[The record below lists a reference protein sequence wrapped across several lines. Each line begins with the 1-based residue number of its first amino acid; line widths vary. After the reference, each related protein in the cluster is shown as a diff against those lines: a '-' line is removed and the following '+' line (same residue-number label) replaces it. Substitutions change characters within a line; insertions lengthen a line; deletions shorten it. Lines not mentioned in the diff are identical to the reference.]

1 MGRKCNK
8 NLIGVNMKY
17 LVLAIPLI
25 FGFVLDLFFGDPY
38 NLPHPVRLIGNFTS
52 ILEKFF
58 RNKMPKNLRLGGSI
72 LSIIVLFFSTAV
84 PALILFFSY
93 LINVWLGVIIES
105 VFIYYLLA
113 ARCLYDESMKV
124 CRAVEADNIPA
135 ARQAVSMIVG
145 RDTDKLDKNGILRAA
160 VETVA
165 ENTSDGETSP
175 LFYIAFGGATAG
187 FFYKAANTM
196 DSMLGYKNEKYID
209 FGRFAAKFDDALN
222 FITSRI
228 SAVMMIAAALI
239 LRYDFKNA
247 YKIWRRDRNSQESPN
262 AAQTEAAAA
271 GALGLQL
278 LGDAYYFGKL
288 HHKKTI
294 GDSTRKIET
303 EDIRRVNRLMFATS
317 GMMLLFAVAVRLLL
331 AYLIF

>member
-1 MGRKCNK
+1 
-8 NLIGVNMKY
+8 MKY

-25 FGFVLDLFFGDPY
+25 CGFVLDLFFGDPY
-38 NLPHPVRLIGNFTS
+38 DLPHPVRLIGNFIS
-52 ILEKFF
+52 FLEKFF
-58 RNKMPKNLRLGGSI
+58 RNKMPNNLRLGGSI
-72 LSIIVLFFSTAV
+72 LSIIVLSFSTAV

-93 LINVWLGVIIES
+93 RINVWLGVVIES
-105 VFIYYLLA
+105 IFVYYLLA

-124 CRAVEADNIPA
+124 CRAVEADNIQA

-145 RDTDKLDKNGILRAA
+145 RDTDKLDKSGILRAA

-175 LFYIAFGGATAG
+175 LFYIAFGGAAAG

-209 FGRFAAKFDDALN
+209 FGRFAAKFDDVLN
-222 FITSRI
+222 FISSRI
-228 SAVMMIAAALI
+228 SAVMMIAAAFI

-262 AAQTEAAAA
+262 SAQTEAAAA
-271 GALGLQL
+271 GALNLQL
-278 LGDAYYFGKL
+278 LGDAYYFGEL

-294 GDSTRKIET
+294 GDNTHEIET

-331 AYLIF
+331 AYIIF